1 MAYTSLTSVVS
12 TTMRWSASE
21 DADLSTTT
29 DSKTINYTA
38 TKTLGTATGEANLI
52 WSEAIAAATL
62 NLQSLSRSVFGVSGT
77 FTFTQV
83 KSLRIR
89 NTGDVACTVSAAW
102 GGISSMTLHPGAIL
116 VIDSDEGWAI
126 AAGNTVSVAAGAGG
140 TLEEKI
146 EVVIVGV
153 GTVTP

>member
-1 MAYTSLTSVVS
+1 
-12 TTMRWSASE
+12 MRWSASE
-21 DADLSTTT
+21 DGDLSTTT
-29 DSKTINYTA
+29 DAKTINYTA
-38 TKTLGTATGEANLI
+38 TKTLGTASGEANLI
-52 WSEAIAAATL
+52 WSDAVAAATL

-77 FTFTQV
+77 FTFTTV

-89 NTGDVACTVSAAW
+89 NTGDVACTVSASW

-116 VIDSDEGWAI
+116 VLDSDDGWTV
-126 AAGNTVSVAAGAGG
+126 AAGNTISVAAGAGV

-146 EVVIVGV
+146 EIVVVGV